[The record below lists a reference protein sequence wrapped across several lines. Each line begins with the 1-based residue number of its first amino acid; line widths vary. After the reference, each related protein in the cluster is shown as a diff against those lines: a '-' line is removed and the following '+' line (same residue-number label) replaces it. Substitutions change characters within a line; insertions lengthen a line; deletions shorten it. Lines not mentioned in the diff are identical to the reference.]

1 MKEHTLIIIKPDGL
15 QRHLVGKILQYFEDA
30 NLNIDQCYIDTMTDD
45 VLRAHYSQ
53 VVDKP
58 FFPELKTYMQSG
70 PCFFAIISGENAVAR
85 VRAIEGNTD
94 PLKAE
99 RGTIRSDFGTSLN
112 YNLVL
117 GSDSVEHAIVEI
129 ARFFGPQP
137 A

>member
-1 MKEHTLIIIKPDGL
+1 MNEHTLIIIKPDGL

-70 PCFFAIISGENAVAR
+70 PCFFLPSSAAKTRWPGCGPS
-85 VRAIEGNTD
+85 
-94 PLKAE
+94 KA
-99 RGTIRSDFGTSLN
+99 TPT
-112 YNLVL
+112 
-117 GSDSVEHAIVEI
+117 
-129 ARFFGPQP
+129 P
-137 A
+137 